1 MMAIHF
7 ENVSSNLDQ
16 RTDVTSAD
24 LILSFNFIY
33 FPPLQPQVCVISGA
47 SRGFGQAIAV
57 RFVEEGAKVVCLSRS
72 SCEETFKLIAS
83 IEGAPPVD
91 DVALWVPSD
100 ISSEADC
107 AKVTEAAAAKFG
119 DKIHVL
125 VNNAALF
132 VFKSVEDATAD
143 DWDRSA
149 SVNIKGHALLTKAV
163 LPFMK
168 RAGGGS
174 IVWQGSISAFLAQ
187 PNCATYSAMK
197 GAICQ
202 LSRNCAYDLAKY
214 NIRSNAVCA
223 GTIETPISTVER
235 ADHGWT
241 YDQWEK
247 LKTKDVRN
255 RPRRNDNI
263 PSLGQDVEAP
273 TYCIFLPIAGDDGP
287 RGQRAGDC
295 QRHPVLRLR

>member
-1 MMAIHF
+1 M
-7 ENVSSNLDQ
+7 
-16 RTDVTSAD
+16 
-24 LILSFNFIY
+24 
-33 FPPLQPQVCVISGA
+33 ISGA

-72 SCEETFKLIAS
+72 SCDETFKYISS
-83 IEGAPPVD
+83 IEGVPPLD
-91 DVALWVPSD
+91 EVALWVPAD

-107 AKVTEAAAAKFG
+107 AKVTAAVEAKWG

-132 VFKSVEDATAD
+132 VFKSVEDATAE

-149 SVNIKGHALLTKAV
+149 SVNIKGHALLTKAI
-163 LPFMK
+163 LPYMK

-214 NIRSNAVCA
+214 NIRSNAICA
-223 GTIETPISTVER
+223 GAIETPISAEER
-235 ADHGWT
+235 KAHGWT
-241 YDQWEK
+241 
-247 LKTKDVRN
+247 
-255 RPRRNDNI
+255 
-263 PSLGQDVEAP
+263 
-273 TYCIFLPIAGDDGP
+273 
-287 RGQRAGDC
+287 
-295 QRHPVLRLR
+295 